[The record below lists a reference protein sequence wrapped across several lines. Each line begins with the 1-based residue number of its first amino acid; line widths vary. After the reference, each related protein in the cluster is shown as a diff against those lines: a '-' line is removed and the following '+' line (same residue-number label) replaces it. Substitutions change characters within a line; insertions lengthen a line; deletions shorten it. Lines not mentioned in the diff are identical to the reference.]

1 MFSNEVAGPLQS
13 SAIKE
18 LMSKLPILPFFA
30 LNSITLVP
38 TASWSE
44 CVTADT
50 GEVTKEAFLARFHT
64 SLEKLDEDWNATVS
78 LEPAV
83 QRRAAAAISAG

>member
-1 MFSNEVAGPLQS
+1 MIFSVLAPG
-13 SAIKE
+13 KYFYHF
-18 LMSKLPILPFFA
+18 LPIFYHFLPFFA